1 MKKTI
6 LNSSGLASILLVT
19 ALALPTTAFAVD
31 EHNVVSG
38 LTAAGAPLALHG
50 FDPVATI
57 SIGNPVEGTATYAAV
72 HDGVTY
78 YFASEKNVTIFNKA
92 PEKYVPQNGGFCTF
106 GVSKGK
112 KFDGDPQYSS
122 VVDGKLYVFLNE
134 NIFKLFLK
142 NKQATIAQA
151 ETQWKDIKSTAA
163 VEL

>member
-6 LNSSGLASILLVT
+6 FNASGLASILLVS

-31 EHNVVSG
+31 ENNVVSG
-38 LTAAGAPLALHG
+38 LTATGAPLGFHG

-72 HDGVTY
+72 HDGVAY
-78 YFASEKNVTIFNKA
+78 YFASEKNVIIFNKS
-92 PEKYVPQNGGFCTF
+92 PEKYIPQNGGFCTF

-142 NKQATIAQA
+142 NQQDTIAKA
-151 ETQWKDIKSTAA
+151 ESQWKSIQSTAA

>member
-1 MKKTI
+1 MNTT
-6 LNSSGLASILLVT
+6 GLASLLLVS

-38 LTAAGAPLALHG
+38 LTATGAPLGLHG
-50 FDPVATI
+50 IDPVATL
-57 SIGNPVEGTATYAAV
+57 SIGNPIEGLATYAAV
-72 HDGVTY
+72 HDGVAY
-78 YFASEKNVTIFNKA
+78 YFASEKNVTIFNKN
-92 PEKYVPQNGGFCTF
+92 PERYIPQNGGFCTF

-142 NKQATIAQA
+142 NQQDTIAKA
-151 ETQWKDIKSTAA
+151 EAQWKDIQSTAA